1 MPTSR
6 PVYVYSG
13 SEWIPIGPQISS
25 VITRW
30 TKTAAGSET
39 SLSGADDS
47 SRTLAYSVGYEQVYL
62 NGVLLVRGSDYIATT
77 GTSIT
82 GLSALAASDIVEIII
97 LDVTAVEDTY
107 TQAQSDALFATQAQS
122 DALYATQTNLTQV
135 EALALLGI

>member
-82 GLSALAASDIVEIII
+82 GLTALTINDIVDIII

-107 TQAQSDALFATQAQS
+107 TQSQSNALF
-122 DALYATQTNLTQV
+122 ATQTNLTQV

>member
-25 VITRW
+25 VVTRW

-47 SRTLAYSVGYEQVYL
+47 SRTLAYSVGYEQLYL

-82 GLSALAASDIVEIII
+82 GLSALAASDIIDIII
-97 LDVTAVEDTY
+97 LNVSVVGDTY
-107 TQAQSDALFATQAQS
+107 TQAQSNSLF
-122 DALYATQTNLTQV
+122 ATQTNLTQV

>member
-39 SLSGADDS
+39 SLSGVDDS
-47 SRTLAYSVGYEQVYL
+47 SITLAYTVGYEQVYL
-62 NGVLLVRGSDYIATT
+62 NGVLLVRNSDYTAST

-82 GLSALAASDIVEIII
+82 GLTALTINDIVDIII

-107 TQAQSDALFATQAQS
+107 TQSQSNALF
-122 DALYATQTNLTQV
+122 ATQTNLTQV

>member
-47 SRTLAYSVGYEQVYL
+47 SITLAYTVGYEQLYL
-62 NGVLLVRGSDYIATT
+62 NGVLLVRGSDYTATT

-97 LDVTAVEDTY
+97 LDVTAVGNTY
-107 TQAQSDALFATQAQS
+107 TQAQSNALF
-122 DALYATQTNLTQV
+122 ATQTNLTQV

>member
-47 SRTLAYSVGYEQVYL
+47 SRTLAYTVGYEQLYL
-62 NGVLLVRGSDYIATT
+62 NGVLLVRGSDYTATT

-82 GLSALAASDIVEIII
+82 GLSALAASDIIDIII

-107 TQAQSDALFATQAQS
+107 TQAQSNALF
-122 DALYATQTNLTQV
+122 ATQTNLTQV

>member
-62 NGVLLVRGSDYIATT
+62 NGVLLVRGSDYTAST

-82 GLSALAASDIVEIII
+82 GLTALTINDIVDIII

-107 TQAQSDALFATQAQS
+107 TQAQSNALF
-122 DALYATQTNLTQV
+122 ATQTNLTQV

>member
-30 TKTAAGSET
+30 TKTATGSET

-62 NGVLLVRGSDYIATT
+62 NGVLLVRNSDYTAST

-82 GLSALAASDIVEIII
+82 GLTALTINDIVDIII

-107 TQAQSDALFATQAQS
+107 TQSQSNALF
-122 DALYATQTNLTQV
+122 ATQTNLTQV

>member
-47 SRTLAYSVGYEQVYL
+47 SRTLAYTVGYEQVYL
-62 NGVLLVRGSDYIATT
+62 NGVLLVRNSDYTAST

-82 GLSALAASDIVEIII
+82 GLTALTINDIVEIII

-107 TQAQSDALFATQAQS
+107 TQAQSNALF
-122 DALYATQTNLTQV
+122 ATQTNLTQV

>member
-62 NGVLLVRGSDYIATT
+62 NGVLLVRNSDYTAST

-82 GLSALAASDIVEIII
+82 GLTALTINDIVDIII

-107 TQAQSDALFATQAQS
+107 TQSQSNALF
-122 DALYATQTNLTQV
+122 ATQTNLTQV

>member
-25 VITRW
+25 VVTRW
-30 TKTAAGSET
+30 TKTAAGSEA

-47 SRTLAYSVGYEQVYL
+47 SRTLAYTVGYEQLYL

-82 GLSALAASDIVEIII
+82 GLSALAASDIIDIII

-107 TQAQSDALFATQAQS
+107 TQAQS

>member
-47 SRTLAYSVGYEQVYL
+47 SRTLAYTVGYEQVYL
-62 NGVLLVRGSDYIATT
+62 NGVLLVRGSDYIAST

-82 GLSALAASDIVEIII
+82 GLTALTINDIVEIII

-107 TQAQSDALFATQAQS
+107 TQAQSNALF
-122 DALYATQTNLTQV
+122 ATQTNLTQV

>member
-62 NGVLLVRGSDYIATT
+62 NGVLLVRNSDYTAST

-82 GLSALAASDIVEIII
+82 GLTALTINDIVDIII

-107 TQAQSDALFATQAQS
+107 TQAQS

>member
-62 NGVLLVRGSDYIATT
+62 NGVLLVRNSDYTAST

-82 GLSALAASDIVEIII
+82 GLTALTINDIVDIII

-107 TQAQSDALFATQAQS
+107 TQAQSNALF
-122 DALYATQTNLTQV
+122 ATQTNLTQV

>member
-62 NGVLLVRGSDYIATT
+62 NGVLLVRNSDYTAST

-82 GLSALAASDIVEIII
+82 GLTALTINDIVEIII

-107 TQAQSDALFATQAQS
+107 TQAQSNALF
-122 DALYATQTNLTQV
+122 ATQTNLTQV

>member
-62 NGVLLVRGSDYIATT
+62 NGVLLVRNSDYTAST

-82 GLSALAASDIVEIII
+82 GLTALTINDIVEIII

-107 TQAQSDALFATQAQS
+107 TQAQSNALF
-122 DALYATQTNLTQV
+122 ATQTNLTQV
-135 EALALLGI
+135 EALAFLGI

>member
-47 SRTLAYSVGYEQVYL
+47 SRTLAYTVGYEQVYL
-62 NGVLLVRGSDYIATT
+62 NGVLLVRGSDYTAST

-82 GLSALAASDIVEIII
+82 GLTALTINDIVEIII

-107 TQAQSDALFATQAQS
+107 TQAQSNALF
-122 DALYATQTNLTQV
+122 ATQTNLTQV

>member
-13 SEWIPIGPQISS
+13 SECIPIGPQISS

-47 SRTLAYSVGYEQVYL
+47 SRTLTYSVGYEQVYL

-107 TQAQSDALFATQAQS
+107 TQAQSNALF
-122 DALYATQTNLTQV
+122 ATQTNLTQV